1 MAKQVVQLEK
11 CQKESETQLEAL
23 ISEQNENFEVM
34 TNKLDQLKSS
44 ELAKRKKMYQENM
57 NLKNEMRQ
65 ISDDRDKIKKQLDG
79 LELVTKE
86 FKEEC
91 KVKENDSKQ

>member
-1 MAKQVVQLEK
+1 
-11 CQKESETQLEAL
+11 
-23 ISEQNENFEVM
+23 
-34 TNKLDQLKSS
+34 
-44 ELAKRKKMYQENM
+44 M

-91 KVKENDSKQ
+91 KVKENDSK